1 VEDRPWAR
9 FQLIRN
15 LPTRVTLNFQQS
27 NDKLTK
33 TPAIKLLFKDLNDEP
48 LTLKFS
54 EIDMR

>member
-1 VEDRPWAR
+1 
-9 FQLIRN
+9 
-15 LPTRVTLNFQQS
+15 LNFQQS

-33 TPAIKLLFKDLNDEP
+33 TPAIKLVFKDLNDEP